1 MSFTVFKI
9 FTKIGMFTIGGGH
22 AVIPLIEKDVVS
34 RGWLSKKELYELIS
48 ITDSLPGVFATN
60 F

>member
-1 MSFTVFKI
+1 METTSSTSAGRSIKQASMSFTVFKI

-34 RGWLSKKELYELIS
+34 RG
-48 ITDSLPGVFATN
+48 
-60 F
+60 